1 MAECGK
7 KKITQQKKR
16 RFSGILSLG
25 QATSIKILETYYIIK
40 WLIKKFA
47 NIRQSTITL
56 IMDYQ
61 IKKNATIYKYKWLNN
76 W

>member
-25 QATSIKILETYYIIK
+25 KATSIKILETYYIIK

-61 IKKNATIYKYKWLNN
+61 IRKNVTIYKYKWLNN
-76 W
+76 